1 MSKKHNYQFTWFS
14 FPEDWE
20 QKVDALFQNEKIKY
34 IICGHEICPTTGKPH
49 KQSHIDCH
57 QQYTIKALQKILQK
71 YGIKPSVLPFKTK
84 QHCINSR
91 TYCKKDG
98 KFVEW
103 GTPPQ
108 QGKRND
114 LEKYMETIRDNPE
127 TKEITL
133 MEQHST
139 VMAKYPAFANKYK
152 LLSKKLTNLTWD
164 DEDPPN
170 EWHYG
175 PPGVGKSRPFQE
187 MDDIYTKMPNKW
199 WTGYD
204 GQDLVLIEDLEPA
217 HHVLGYYIKIWTDH
231 YVFNACVHFG
241 MVRIRPKRI
250 IITSNFH
257 PQEIFHGKILQAI
270 MRRLKIIH
278 HPPKVPESILR
289 APLSN

>member
-1 MSKKHNYQFTWFS
+1 
-14 FPEDWE
+14 
-20 QKVDALFQNEKIKY
+20 V
-34 IICGHEICPTTGKPH
+34 
-49 KQSHIDCH
+49 
-57 QQYTIKALQKILQK
+57 
-71 YGIKPSVLPFKTK
+71 
-84 QHCINSR
+84 INSR
-91 TYCKKDG
+91 NYCKKDG
-98 KFVEW
+98 DFKEW

-108 QGKRND
+108 PGKRND
-114 LEKYMETIRDNPE
+114 LEVYMEAIRENPE

-152 LLSKKLTNLTWD
+152 LLSRKLTNLPWD
-164 DEDPPN
+164 DEEPPN

-204 GQDLVLIEDLEPA
+204 GQDLVLIEDLEPS

-241 MVRIRPKRI
+241 MVRIRPKRV

-257 PQEIFHGKILQAI
+257 PSEIFHGKILQAI
-270 MRRLKIIH
+270 MRRIKIVKH
-278 HPPKVPESILR
+278 TPKVPDLY
-289 APLSN
+289 